1 MIKWPPLIEGKLL
14 KRYKRFKAD
23 VKLRNGHVVTAL
35 CPNTGSM
42 ASCSEPG
49 RTVYLSRHFRPERK
63 LKYTWEMIEMPASL
77 VGVNTGIPNKLV
89 KESIILNKFP
99 QFSGFDLIKSEVKY
113 GSNSRIDILLE
124 KNNNKYFIEIKNCTL
139 AENKVCYFP
148 DAVTSRGLK
157 HLRELQ
163 REVNSGN
170 RAFMF
175 YLVQRMDVSRF
186 EPAAHI
192 DPAYA
197 AELNKAYENGVEILV
212 YDVKIDTKS
221 ISINRPVPFSLG
233 KH

>member
-49 RTVYLSRHFRPERK
+49 RKVYLSRHFRPERK
-63 LKYTWEMIEMPASL
+63 LKYTWEMIEMPTSL

-89 KESIILNKFP
+89 MESIIQKKFP
-99 QFSGFDLIKSEVKY
+99 QFSDYDLIKPEVKY

-124 KNNNKYFIEIKNCTL
+124 KNKNKYFIEIKNCTL
-139 AENKVCYFP
+139 MENNVCYFP
-148 DAVTSRGLK
+148 DAVTLRGLK
-157 HLRELQ
+157 HLQELQ
-163 REVNSGN
+163 REVHSGN

-175 YLVQRMDVSRF
+175 YLVQRMDVSTF

-197 AELNKAYENGVEILV
+197 AELNKAYKNGVEILV
-212 YDVKIDTKS
+212 YDVKINTRS
-221 ISINRPVPFSLG
+221 ISINRPIPFSLG
-233 KH
+233 K

>member
-1 MIKWPPLIEGKLL
+1 MR
-14 KRYKRFKAD
+14 RYKRFKAD

-89 KESIILNKFP
+89 KESIIRKKFS
-99 QFSGFDLIKSEVKY
+99 QFSDFDLIKSEVKY

-124 KNNNKYFIEIKNCTL
+124 KNNNKYFIEVKNCTL
-139 AENKVCYFP
+139 MENNVCYFP

-157 HLRELQ
+157 HLKELQ
-163 REVNSGN
+163 REVHSGN
-170 RAFMF
+170 RSFMF

-186 EPAAHI
+186 EPASHI
-192 DPAYA
+192 DPVYA
-197 AELNKAYENGVEILV
+197 EELKRAHKNGVEILV
-212 YDVKIDTKS
+212 YDVKINKRS
-221 ISINRPVPFSLG
+221 ISINRQIPFVL
-233 KH
+233 